1 MVIFIVLGR
10 YICIRCFYKALI
22 PEDVG
27 SLSAGIKIW
36 SGIVMVVND
45 SKEEKNETDRQFDRE
60 CALFLAA
67 VGSESFRAP
76 YEDACRNIREKLEQI
91 NDELSRRMGRKFIK
105 SVDSRVKSPQ
115 SCLDKMVDKK
125 YEITKQA
132 ARERLNDIAGVRA
145 VCFFLDDVYKLAD
158 ILLGTPEYEFVKLKD
173 YVKKP
178 KASGYQSLHLIL
190 KVPSYQSAGR
200 EPDYVKAEIQ
210 IRTQAM
216 DFWSDIEHHFVYKE
230 VNDND
235 LSEVEEEFLK
245 CAKSVRKIDKQMLK
259 IRKKILRAKRAQA

>member
-1 MVIFIVLGR
+1 M
-10 YICIRCFYKALI
+10 
-22 PEDVG
+22 
-27 SLSAGIKIW
+27 
-36 SGIVMVVND
+36 VMVVND
-45 SKEEKNETDRQFDRE
+45 SRERRNDTDRQFDGE

-76 YEDACRNIREKLEQI
+76 YEEACRSIREKLEQI
-91 NDELSRRMGRKFIK
+91 NEELSRRMGRRFIK
-105 SVDSRVKSPQ
+105 SIESRVKSPR

-125 YEITKQA
+125 YEITRQA
-132 ARERLNDIAGVRA
+132 ASERLNDIAGVRA

-158 ILLGTPEYEFVKLKD
+158 ILLGTPEYEFIKLKD

-190 KVPSYQSAGR
+190 KVPFGRTAGQGT
-200 EPDYVKAEIQ
+200 DSVKVEIQ

-216 DFWSDIEHHFVYKE
+216 DFWSDIEHHFIYKE
-230 VNDND
+230 VTDDD

-259 IRKKILRAKRAQA
+259 IRKKILRAKRAQ